1 MDNQE
6 QYNQD
11 LKDLDLA
18 KLTVAQVIELPAFTD
33 MVVSAMDDVN
43 DLLRQAVHEAIKN
56 KAKIRRTVVHAFK
69 EKGLWNEISMTANY
83 RKLLSGEKCEHLSS
97 KERAF
102 IRALGDE
109 ALHRTVQRIKQEKQQ
124 SDENQTEQSS

>member
-6 QYNQD
+6 QHNQD

-33 MVVSAMDDVN
+33 MVVSAMNDVN
-43 DLLRQAVHEAIKN
+43 DLLRQAIREAIKN
-56 KAKIRRTVVHAFK
+56 KTKVRRTVVHAFK
-69 EKGLWNEISMTANY
+69 EKGLWNEVSMIANY

-102 IRALGDE
+102 IRALGNE

-124 SDENQTEQSS
+124 NNENQIEQGS